1 MPRKSGLHKSQQ
13 LRLSV
18 HPVIKKYL
26 RQLIATGLYGNSEP
40 EAAMKLITTGIE
52 SRLDG
57 KILKLVDR
65 DELKSK

>member
-1 MPRKSGLHKSQQ
+1 
-13 LRLSV
+13 V